1 MAKVS
6 ILGSTG
12 TIGKN
17 VAFTLAR
24 MDTVNE
30 IVMLSRKKS
39 VGKAEGEVIDMYDAL
54 AAENIRCNLIPSN
67 NYEDMKESD
76 IVLITA
82 GIPRKEGMDRLDLAK
97 PNAKIVNNYAKHIAK
112 YAPDSIILVA
122 TNPVDVMTTI
132 ALEGSGFDKHKVIGI
147 GNHLDSLR
155 LKMILANHYN
165 INSSEIHTR
174 VIGEHG
180 NHMVPLL
187 SSTTIGGIPLKY
199 FIKSTDLDVQK
210 IITRLKKAG
219 NLIISRKG
227 ATEYGPSYAIADL
240 ISTIITDSNKILTVS
255 TYLENEIEN
264 VNDVS
269 LGVPVILSKEGIRA
283 IVPIQMHKIEKEK
296 FYEAATTV
304 KNTTYE
310 VKEYLDTL
318 DEEDY

>member
-24 MDTVNE
+24 MDTVSE
-30 IVMLSRKKS
+30 IVLLSRKNSIK
-39 VGKAEGEVIDMYDAL
+39 KAEGEVIDMYDAL

-67 NYEDMKESD
+67 NYEDMKDSD
-76 IVLITA
+76 IILISA

-97 PNAKIVNNYAKHIAK
+97 PNAEIVHNYGKQIAK
-112 YAPDSIILVA
+112 YAPNSIIIIA

-132 ALEGSGFDKHKVIGI
+132 ALEASGFDKNKVIGI

-155 LKMILANHYN
+155 LKMILAKHFN

-199 FIKSTDLDVQK
+199 FIKATSLDIPKLINQ
-210 IITRLKKAG
+210 LKQTGKT
-219 NLIISRKG
+219 IISRKG

-255 TYLENEIEN
+255 TYLDNEIEN
-264 VNDVS
+264 VNNVS
-269 LGVPVILSKEGIRA
+269 LGVPAILGKNGIRS
-283 IVPIQMHKIEKEK
+283 IIPIQMHELEREK
-296 FYEAATTV
+296 FYEAAATI
-304 KNTTYE
+304 KE
-310 VKEYLDTL
+310 VTNEIKKELNI
-318 DEEDY
+318 

>member
-24 MDTVNE
+24 MDTVSE
-30 IVMLSRKKS
+30 IVLLSRKNSIK
-39 VGKAEGEVIDMYDAL
+39 KAEGEVIDMYDAL

-67 NYEDMKESD
+67 NYEDMKDSD
-76 IVLITA
+76 IILISA

-97 PNAKIVNNYAKHIAK
+97 PNAEIVHNYGKQIAK
-112 YAPDSIILVA
+112 YAPNSIIIIA

-132 ALEGSGFDKHKVIGI
+132 ALEASGFDKNKVIGI

-155 LKMILANHYN
+155 LKMILAKHFN

-199 FIKSTDLDVQK
+199 FIKATSLDIPKLINQ
-210 IITRLKKAG
+210 LKQTGKT
-219 NLIISRKG
+219 IISRKG

-255 TYLENEIEN
+255 TYLDNEIEN
-264 VNDVS
+264 VNNVS
-269 LGVPVILSKEGIRA
+269 LGVPAILGKNGIRS
-283 IVPIQMHKIEKEK
+283 IIPIQMHELEREK
-296 FYEAATTV
+296 FYEAATTI
-304 KNTTYE
+304 KE
-310 VKEYLDTL
+310 VTNEIKKELNI
-318 DEEDY
+318 

>member
-24 MDTVNE
+24 MDTVSE
-30 IVMLSRKKS
+30 IVLLSRKNSIK
-39 VGKAEGEVIDMYDAL
+39 KAEGEVIDMYDAL

-67 NYEDMKESD
+67 NYEDMKDSD
-76 IVLITA
+76 IVLISA

-97 PNAKIVNNYAKHIAK
+97 PNAEIVHNYGKQIAK
-112 YAPDSIILVA
+112 YAPNSIIIIA

-132 ALEGSGFDKHKVIGI
+132 ALEASGFNKNKVIGI

-155 LKMILANHYN
+155 LKMILAKHFN

-199 FIKSTDLDVQK
+199 FIKATSLDIPKLINQ
-210 IITRLKKAG
+210 LKHTGKT
-219 NLIISRKG
+219 IISRKG

-255 TYLENEIEN
+255 TYLDNEIEN
-264 VNDVS
+264 VNNVS
-269 LGVPVILSKEGIRA
+269 LGVPAILGKNGIRS
-283 IVPIQMHKIEKEK
+283 IIPIQMHELEREK
-296 FYEAATTV
+296 FYEAATTI
-304 KNTTYE
+304 KE
-310 VKEYLDTL
+310 VTNEIKKELNI
-318 DEEDY
+318 

>member
-24 MDTVNE
+24 MDTVSE
-30 IVMLSRKKS
+30 IVLLSRKNSIK
-39 VGKAEGEVIDMYDAL
+39 KAEGEVIDMYDAL

-67 NYEDMKESD
+67 NYEDMKDSD
-76 IVLITA
+76 IVLISA

-97 PNAKIVNNYAKHIAK
+97 PNAEIVHNYGKQIAK
-112 YAPDSIILVA
+112 YAPNSIIIIA

-132 ALEGSGFDKHKVIGI
+132 ALEASGFDKNKVIGI

-155 LKMILANHYN
+155 LKMILAKHFD

-199 FIKSTDLDVQK
+199 FIKSTSLDIPK
-210 IITRLKKAG
+210 IINQLKQTGKT
-219 NLIISRKG
+219 IISRKG

-255 TYLENEIEN
+255 TYLDNEIEN
-264 VNDVS
+264 VNNVS
-269 LGVPVILSKEGIRA
+269 LGVPAILGKNGIRA
-283 IVPIQMHKIEKEK
+283 IIPIQMHYLEREK
-296 FYEAATTV
+296 FNDAAATI
-304 KNTTYE
+304 KE
-310 VKEYLDTL
+310 VTNEIKKELNI
-318 DEEDY
+318 

>member
-30 IVMLSRKKS
+30 IVLLSRKNS
-39 VGKAEGEVIDMYDAL
+39 VKKAEGEVIDMYDAL

-67 NYEDMKESD
+67 SYEDMRDSD

-82 GIPRKEGMDRLDLAK
+82 GIARKEGMDRLELAK
-97 PNAKIVNNYAKHIAK
+97 PNAKIVHNYGKQIAK
-112 YAPDSIILVA
+112 YAPDSIIIVV

-132 ALEGSGFDKHKVIGI
+132 ALEASGFDKNKVIGI

-155 LKMILANHYN
+155 LKMILAKHFN
-165 INSSEIHTR
+165 INSAEIHTR

-199 FIKSTDLDVQK
+199 FIKSTALDLPKLINQLK
-210 IITRLKKAG
+210 QTGKSIIA
-219 NLIISRKG
+219 RKG
-227 ATEYGPSYAIADL
+227 ATEYGPSYAIANL
-240 ISTIITDSNKILTVS
+240 ISTIITDSNKILSVS
-255 TYLENEIEN
+255 TYLDNEIED
-264 VNDVS
+264 VNNVS
-269 LGVPVILSKEGIRA
+269 LGVPAILCKEGIRA
-283 IVPIQMHKIEKEK
+283 IVPVQMHEIEKEK
-296 FYEAATTV
+296 FHEAAAVV
-304 KNTTYE
+304 KEVTDE
-310 VKEYLDTL
+310 VKRELDI
-318 DEEDY
+318 

>member
-24 MDTVNE
+24 MDTVSE
-30 IVMLSRKKS
+30 IVLLSRKNSIK
-39 VGKAEGEVIDMYDAL
+39 KAEGEVIDMYDAL

-67 NYEDMKESD
+67 NYEDMKDSD
-76 IVLITA
+76 IVLISA

-97 PNAKIVNNYAKHIAK
+97 PNAEIVHNYGKQIAK
-112 YAPDSIILVA
+112 YAPNSIIIIA

-132 ALEGSGFDKHKVIGI
+132 ALEASGFDKNKVIGI

-155 LKMILANHYN
+155 LKMILAKHFN

-199 FIKSTDLDVQK
+199 FIKATSLDIPKLINQ
-210 IITRLKKAG
+210 LKQTGKT
-219 NLIISRKG
+219 IISRKG

-255 TYLENEIEN
+255 TYLDNEIEN
-264 VNDVS
+264 VNNVS
-269 LGVPVILSKEGIRA
+269 LGVPAILGKNGIRS
-283 IVPIQMHKIEKEK
+283 IIPIQMHELEREK
-296 FYEAATTV
+296 FYEAATTI
-304 KNTTYE
+304 KE
-310 VKEYLDTL
+310 VTNEIKKELNI
-318 DEEDY
+318 